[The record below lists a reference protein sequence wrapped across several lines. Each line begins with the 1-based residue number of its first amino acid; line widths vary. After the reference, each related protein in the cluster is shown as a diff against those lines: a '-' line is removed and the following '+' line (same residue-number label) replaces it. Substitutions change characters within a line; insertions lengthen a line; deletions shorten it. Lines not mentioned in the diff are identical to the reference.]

1 MPSPEQC
8 GVIFDLDGVLVDT
21 REFHFRAFVSLGE
34 MEHYR
39 ITEQMFRTIY
49 GWHNADIFPYIY
61 GHALAPSEVQRL
73 AARKEELY
81 REGIRGQVV
90 AMPGVTELV
99 HGLKAAGFHLAI
111 GSSTP
116 RANVDLVLSELRIKD
131 LFQVII
137 AGEDVTKGKPDPQV
151 FLLAAERL
159 GIPPERCLVVED
171 AVAGVRAA
179 RRTAGMKALAVT
191 TNHSREALSEAHR
204 VVDSFTEVSPQD
216 VLALLGE

>member
-1 MPSPEQC
+1 
-8 GVIFDLDGVLVDT
+8 
-21 REFHFRAFVSLGE
+21 
-34 MEHYR
+34 
-39 ITEQMFRTIY
+39 
-49 GWHNADIFPYIY
+49 
-61 GHALAPSEVQRL
+61 VQRL
-73 AARKEELY
+73 ADRKEKLY
-81 REGIRGQVV
+81 REGIRGKVV
-90 AMPGVTELV
+90 AMPGVTELI

-116 RANVDLVLSELRIKD
+116 RANVDLVLSELGIQD
-131 LFQVII
+131 LFQVIV

-179 RRTAGMKALAVT
+179 LDGGMKALAVT
-191 TNHSREALSEAHR
+191 TNHSRQALSEAHR